1 MRMAGRTGGLPIA
14 LWGVG
19 LLLITALG
27 VAVFDL
33 GTLPAGLLAGAG
45 LWALAT
51 GVTSDVVGRRRGGA
65 APDGAAGA
73 EVVPRSSLPAVA
85 VACGATVA
93 LVGSVVG
100 QALLW
105 PGIGIVVLGV
115 AGLLR
120 EQRAARRLLR
130 HGAAPR

>member
-1 MRMAGRTGGLPIA
+1 VRTAGRTGGLPIA

-27 VAVFDL
+27 VAVFSL
-33 GTLPAGLLAGAG
+33 ATLPAGLLAGAG
-45 LWALAT
+45 LWALVT
-51 GVTSDVVGRRRGGA
+51 GVASDVVGRRR
-65 APDGAAGA
+65 DGAAGA

-105 PGIGIVVLGV
+105 PGIGIVVLGL

-130 HGAAPR
+130 HRAAPR

>member
-1 MRMAGRTGGLPIA
+1 
-14 LWGVG
+14 VG

-27 VAVFDL
+27 VAVFSL
-33 GTLPAGLLAGAG
+33 ATLPAGLLAGAG
-45 LWALAT
+45 LWALVT
-51 GVTSDVVGRRRGGA
+51 GVASDVVGRRR
-65 APDGAAGA
+65 DGAGGA

-105 PGIGIVVLGV
+105 PGIGIVVLGL

>member
-1 MRMAGRTGGLPIA
+1 VRTAGRTGGLPIA

-27 VAVFDL
+27 VAVFSL
-33 GTLPAGLLAGAG
+33 ATLPAGLLAGAG
-45 LWALAT
+45 LWALVT
-51 GVTSDVVGRRRGGA
+51 GVASDVVGRRR
-65 APDGAAGA
+65 DGAGGA

-105 PGIGIVVLGV
+105 PGIGIVVLGL

-130 HGAAPR
+130 DGTAPR

>member
-1 MRMAGRTGGLPIA
+1 MRTAGRTGGLPIA

-27 VAVFDL
+27 VAVFSL
-33 GTLPAGLLAGAG
+33 ATLPAGLLAGAG
-45 LWALAT
+45 LWALVT
-51 GVTSDVVGRRRGGA
+51 GVASDVVGRRR
-65 APDGAAGA
+65 DGAGGA

-105 PGIGIVVLGV
+105 PGIGIVVLGL

-130 HGAAPR
+130 DGTAPR